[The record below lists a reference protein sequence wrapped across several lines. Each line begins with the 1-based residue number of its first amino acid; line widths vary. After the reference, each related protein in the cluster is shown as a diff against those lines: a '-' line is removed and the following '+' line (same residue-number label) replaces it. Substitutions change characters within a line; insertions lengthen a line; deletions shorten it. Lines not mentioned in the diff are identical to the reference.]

1 MWCAAQHPSDTGGLG
16 HSSEELPVQR
26 RTMGRRHVGHLV
38 SIDNLSDNDLE
49 SLFRRADV
57 FHRSGQQAPDR
68 LNGRLLA
75 VLFYEPSTRTRLSFE
90 SAILRLGGRVLGFA
104 DASSSSV
111 SKGETVAD
119 TIRMIGAYADAIVIR
134 HPCAGSTQVAA
145 EFAQIPLVSGG
156 DGAHLHPTQ
165 TLTDLYYLRRVKGGI
180 RGLTVAVAG
189 DLNAGRTVH
198 SLATAL
204 ARLGAHIVCVAP
216 AGLGMPDYVVDEV
229 QKRYGGHIDR
239 VERLDDCLAD
249 VDVLYMTRLQ
259 RERLPESLQH
269 VVIPRVDGELL
280 RKMRPDTVILHPL
293 PRVDEIAYE
302 VDKDLRAGYF
312 EQAAGGGNGPDG
324 TARPSPLPGGFRDE
338 HAAVP
343 RGHAEGHLRSMQ
355 QPGLHYPPREL
366 CAAPTCGHRLEPRPA
381 SLWLVRA
388 PSCPRRARPR

>member
-1 MWCAAQHPSDTGGLG
+1 
-16 HSSEELPVQR
+16 
-26 RTMGRRHVGHLV
+26 MGRRHVGHLV

-312 EQAAGGGNGPDG
+312 EQAAGGVTVRMALLDLLLSQEDFATSTRPFREVMPKDTYGRCNNPGCITHHESYVPHRPVVTDWSPDQPRCG
-324 TARPSPLPGGFRDE
+324 WCEHPLVQGVLD
-338 HAAVP
+338 
-343 RGHAEGHLRSMQ
+343 L
-355 QPGLHYPPREL
+355 
-366 CAAPTCGHRLEPRPA
+366 A
-381 SLWLVRA
+381 SG
-388 PSCPRRARPR
+388 